1 MPEGSCYL
9 RSLTEFQNINTAV
22 QPKVISSAF
31 QCFVTPVA
39 MPIGLLLV
47 QEAINSSL
55 FYKLIFQTEVLQVY
69 KIMRQSGFKKQYLYK
84 KKKCSTYRKPPDHD
98 IFSSI

>member
-1 MPEGSCYL
+1 MLEGPCYL
-9 RSLTEFQNINTAV
+9 CSLTEFQNINTAA

-31 QCFVTPVA
+31 QCFLTTVA

-55 FYKLIFQTEVLQVY
+55 LYQLILRSEVLQVY
-69 KIMRQSGFKKQYLYK
+69 KIMIQSGFKKQYLQK
-84 KKKCSTYRKPPDHD
+84 ASQP
-98 IFSSI
+98 